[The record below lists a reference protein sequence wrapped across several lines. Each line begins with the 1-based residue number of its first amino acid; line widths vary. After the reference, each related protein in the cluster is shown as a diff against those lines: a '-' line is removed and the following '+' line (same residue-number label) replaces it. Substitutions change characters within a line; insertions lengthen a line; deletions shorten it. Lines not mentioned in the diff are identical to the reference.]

1 MPLEPRS
8 VAESHRWINSGDR
21 VLSLAG
27 IVYLYGSVDA
37 YPRQQVDP
45 VTPAIRAQHFENRV
59 IRSCPYRDHRCGCD
73 LPTCHAG
80 YGDHDGGEKASRE
93 HCLACLKATWG
104 LI

>member
-8 VAESHRWINSGDR
+8 VAEAHRWINSGDR

-37 YPRQQVDP
+37 YPRQQVDL
-45 VTPAIRAQHFENRV
+45 VTPAIRTQHFENR
-59 IRSCPYRDHRCGCD
+59 IICTCPYRDPHCGCD

>member
-59 IRSCPYRDHRCGCD
+59 IRSCPYRDHHCGCS

-80 YGDHDGGEKASRE
+80 RGDHDDGKKASRE
-93 HCLACLKATWG
+93 HCLACLKATWAIG
-104 LI
+104 

>member
-93 HCLACLKATWG
+93 HCLACLRATWG